1 MKHILNIS
9 SIMKSNPSNNS
20 KKLAFTMK
28 TFLLKIMSHCQNLL
42 PCFSVPI
49 KETNVAELKQVW
61 IYTSYIIPSEWL
73 I

>member
-28 TFLLKIMSHCQNLL
+28 TFLLKTMSHCQNLL

-49 KETNVAELKQVW
+49 KKRQMLRIKTK
-61 IYTSYIIPSEWL
+61 YGFIPVT
-73 I
+73 